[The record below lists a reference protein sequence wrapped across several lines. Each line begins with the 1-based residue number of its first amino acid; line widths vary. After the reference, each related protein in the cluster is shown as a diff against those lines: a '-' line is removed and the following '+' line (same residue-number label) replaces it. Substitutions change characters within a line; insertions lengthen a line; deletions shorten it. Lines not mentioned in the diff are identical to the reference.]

1 MVLATLK
8 QTITD
13 WEVTNTPRLLLGHI
27 YLWCSQLGWSD
38 YSVPLSCRAERD
50 ICIWVSRICRPV
62 VVSRRVI
69 YGRASVSTVR
79 HFYRR
84 IMDWSASSVMCPTIA
99 SHARTLSLSV
109 RERQRHDTGQ
119 KRRVGWTNNL
129 QFTRENSAA
138 AHAAKP
144 VSLGSVRSPAVSRIH
159 AAASLSASRCR
170 YGILIVQW
178 RVALLHASVDRWCCC
193 CCCCC
198 CQLPILMQM
207 SEHPHLGL
215 NCRWNVRDCLSRTFQ
230 LFRAWSLV
238 WVQYGLILNLANT
251 YVYSPW
257 R

>member
-138 AHAAKP
+138 AHASCLLFRILP
-144 VSLGSVRSPAVSRIH
+144 SLSVSVRSARPLSHVSMR
-159 AAASLSASRCR
+159 R
-170 YGILIVQW
+170 
-178 RVALLHASVDRWCCC
+178 RVCQRADAGTEYWLFNDVLHYYTL
-193 CCCCC
+193 
-198 CQLPILMQM
+198 Q
-207 SEHPHLGL
+207 
-215 NCRWNVRDCLSRTFQ
+215 
-230 LFRAWSLV
+230 
-238 WVQYGLILNLANT
+238 
-251 YVYSPW
+251 
-257 R
+257 